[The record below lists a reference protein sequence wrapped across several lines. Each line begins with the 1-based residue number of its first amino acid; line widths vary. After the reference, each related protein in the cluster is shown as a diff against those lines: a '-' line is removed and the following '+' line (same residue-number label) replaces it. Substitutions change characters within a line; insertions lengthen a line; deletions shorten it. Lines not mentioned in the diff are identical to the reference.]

1 MAVINL
7 VGKTVTFSLTPQ
19 ESLTGQVM
27 DKIDMFQKPVD
38 EQTITGYIISVDG
51 KLYNNIAH
59 WRLLSI
65 VEDGAE
71 KSIN

>member
-27 DKIDMFQKPVD
+27 DKIDMFQKPAD

>member
-1 MAVINL
+1 MTTNL
-7 VGKTVTFSLTPQ
+7 LGKIVTFSLSQQ
-19 ESLTGQVM
+19 EILKGQVV
-27 DKIDMFQKPVD
+27 DKIDMYQKPAD
-38 EQTITGYIISVDG
+38 EQTITGYIISVGG

-71 KSIN
+71 KTIN